1 MQPESPAQNAM
12 RQLQQRA
19 LTESMMHVLA
29 TQATLLPRQSDMDAD
44 DMLAALFQRVM
55 VVYDSNPAFRLVITP
70 MLALIDQAPEDT
82 LGDTVFATMVMLG
95 SFGAWDLPGDSVTDY
110 CTALCDAMEA
120 P

>member
-1 MQPESPAQNAM
+1 MQPESSTPNALQ
-12 RQLQQRA
+12 RLQQRA
-19 LTESMMHVLA
+19 MTESMLHIMA
-29 TQATLLPRQSDMDAD
+29 TQATLLPRQSEMDAD
-44 DMLAALFQRVM
+44 AMLTVLSNRV
-55 VVYDSNPAFRLVITP
+55 VHEYDHNPAFRIAVTP